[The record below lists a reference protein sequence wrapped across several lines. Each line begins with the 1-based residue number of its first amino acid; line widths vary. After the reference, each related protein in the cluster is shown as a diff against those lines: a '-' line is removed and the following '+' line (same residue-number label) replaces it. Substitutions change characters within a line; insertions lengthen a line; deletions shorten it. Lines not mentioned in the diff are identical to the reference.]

1 MDLELMPEF
10 LKKFL
15 DNKILKEWDK
25 LTTFMIDHNMPK
37 TSKQA
42 ESCFSITQQKEWKKG
57 LKLKKEF

>member
-25 LTTFMIDHNMPK
+25 LTVFMIDHNIPK
-37 TSKQA
+37 TSNQV
-42 ESCFSITQQKEWKKG
+42 ESCFSITQQKEWEKKV
-57 LKLKKEF
+57 